1 MVNDTT
7 PYHLSAHGAGDLL
20 GPIADTLRE
29 LEARTQQYL
38 NHIPLDGDADAE
50 ALRAAQAALEAARA
64 QIGALLD
71 PGDDL
76 AGASQTRKLRVLITG
91 AGGSIGGSLAEL
103 LREHFDLRLLYRTR
117 RPETPPS
124 DDWVMADLADLPALE
139 AAMQGVDAV
148 VHMAADPEVDATWES
163 VLQNNIIGTYNV
175 FEAAR
180 RAGVPRIVFASTN
193 HVMGMY
199 DRDGMWPIFADQP
212 IRPDSLYG
220 VSKAFGEALG
230 RFWYDQ
236 HGVSVICLRIGWML
250 PEPHDE
256 IARWMWLSPRDCA
269 QIVTRAIESHAGFEI
284 VYAISQNAARR
295 WDITQTIERF
305 GYRPEDDAETRFAS
319 AAAADTP

>member
-1 MVNDTT
+1 MVRDTT

-20 GPIADTLRE
+20 GPIANTLRE
-29 LEARTQQYL
+29 LEARTQHL
-38 NHIPLDGDADAE
+38 RDHVPLDGDDDVA
-50 ALRAAQAALEAARA
+50 ALATAQAALEQARA
-64 QIGALLD
+64 TITALTSR
-71 PGDDL
+71 
-76 AGASQTRKLRVLITG
+76 GASSADKDETRRTRVLITG
-91 AGGSIGGSLAEL
+91 AGGRIGGSLADH
-103 LREHFDLRLLYRTR
+103 LRDRYDLRLLYRR
-117 RPETPPS
+117 QPVEKPPV
-124 DDWVMADLADLPALE
+124 DDWRMLDLEDLPALID
-139 AAMQGVDAV
+139 AMQGIDAV
-148 VHMAADPEVDATWES
+148 VHMAADPAVDATWES
-163 VLQNNIIGTYNV
+163 VLHNNIIGTYNV

-180 RAGVPRIVFASTN
+180 QAGVKRIIFASTN

-250 PEPHDE
+250 LEPHDE

-269 QIVTRAIESHAGFEI
+269 QIVSRAIDSDIGFDI

-295 WDITQTIERF
+295 WDITKTIEHF
-305 GYRPEDDAETRFAS
+305 GYRPEDDAERYFA
-319 AAAADTP
+319 ATPEEG

>member
-1 MVNDTT
+1 MVRDTT
-7 PYHLSAHGAGDLL
+7 PYHLSPHGADDLL

-29 LEARTQQYL
+29 LEARTQHL
-38 NHIPLDGDADAE
+38 RDHVPLDGEADAA
-50 ALRAAQAALEAARA
+50 ALAAAQAALEQARTTIAA
-64 QIGALLD
+64 
-71 PGDDL
+71 L
-76 AGASQTRKLRVLITG
+76 ASSGTSDSADGETRRKHVLVTG
-91 AGGSIGGSLAEL
+91 AGGRIGGSLADQL
-103 LREHFDLRLLYRTR
+103 QQHYDLRLLYRR
-117 RPETPPS
+117 QPPENPPV
-124 DDWVMADLADLPALE
+124 DDWRVLDLEDMPALE
-139 AAMQGVDAV
+139 NAMQGIDAV
-148 VHMAADPEVDATWES
+148 VHMAADPAIDATWES
-163 VLQNNIIGTYNV
+163 VLHNNIIGTYNV

-180 RAGVPRIVFASTN
+180 QAGVQKIIFASTN

-269 QIVTRAIESHAGFEI
+269 QIVSRAIDSDIGFDI
-284 VYAISQNAARR
+284 VYAISQNATRR
-295 WDITQTIERF
+295 WDITKTIEHF
-305 GYRPEDDAETRFAS
+305 GYHPEDDAERHFAGTS
-319 AAAADTP
+319 DH